1 MNDFLIGLETFL
13 WAIPVLFSLGLLFA
27 ILLWCRSWR
36 TEEQLKTDRR
46 LEIFT
51 SHLTNLSESLEK
63 LEKILSVAR
72 DEDRQLA
79 GQVKTLSAEMHQVLT
94 PPPSR
99 STRSPSPKPEGPDR
113 RPDSAERYRQ
123 ARAMLT
129 KGEQPLE
136 VARRLDIGLGDVQVI
151 LRTMELEK
159 KGRDSAET

>member
-1 MNDFLIGLETFL
+1 MNDFLSGFETLL

-51 SHLTNLSESLEK
+51 SHLTNLSDALEK
-63 LEKILSVAR
+63 LEKILSAAR

-79 GQVKTLSAEMHQVLT
+79 EQVKTLSADVHQVLT
-94 PPPSR
+94 PAPSR
-99 STRSPSPKPEGPDR
+99 PTRSPSAKSEDPDR
-113 RPDSAERYRQ
+113 RPDSGERYRQ
-123 ARAMLT
+123 ARALLA

-159 KGRDSAET
+159 VRDSAKT